1 MPPKSCVKKTGRDKV
16 VRCGPSDKK
25 DSIFDEDCE
34 VSPKGRC
41 RKVKKQT
48 EKAKTE
54 KVKVK
59 DVKKVEK
66 IEGVEKGQSV
76 KTEKVKVKDVEKVD
90 KVEKVEK
97 VEQTEG
103 KIIKGGFVSWNVA
116 GIRACIRKGNLTD
129 FIKQYSPDVLCL
141 QEVKASVAQVAKDEP
156 EGWKLLTE
164 TYPHYVWADST
175 AKKGYAGVALFS
187 KGPFLQSVIGLGESD
202 HDKYGRI
209 ITVEY
214 PEFYL
219 VTSYVPN
226 SGSGLKNIKY
236 RSTEWNP
243 AFQNWIL
250 RLQGEGMGEGGKGKE
265 VIVCGDLNVAHT
277 KWDLKNDRPN
287 WNKRPGYT
295 EAECNGMN
303 SLLESTGLID
313 SFRVKK
319 WSGVDPETK
328 GNYSFWSNFGNAR
341 ANNSGWR
348 IDYFLVHG
356 KGKVFGKVSQADILS
371 RVYGSDH
378 CPVRLLF

>member
-1 MPPKSCVKKTGRDKV
+1 MPPKSCVKKNGSDKV
-16 VRCGPSDKK
+16 VQCGPGDK
-25 DSIFDEDCE
+25 DSVFDQECE

-41 RKVKKQT
+41 RKKKVVKKDPKAAEET
-48 EKAKTE
+48 EKG
-54 KVKVK
+54 
-59 DVKKVEK
+59 DVKKVVTKKVGKVQKGVAKVENGVQK
-66 IEGVEKGQSV
+66 GVEKGQI
-76 KTEKVKVKDVEKVD
+76 
-90 KVEKVEK
+90 KVEK
-97 VEQTEG
+97 QTEG

-116 GIRACIRKGNLTD
+116 GIRACLRKGNLTD

-175 AKKGYAGVALFS
+175 AKKGYAGVAVFS
-187 KGPFLQSVIGLGESD
+187 KRPFLQSVIGLGESV

-226 SGSGLKNIKY
+226 SGSGLKNITY

-250 RLQGEGMGEGGKGKE
+250 RLQGEGLGEGGKPKE

-295 EAECNGMN
+295 EAECSGMT

-313 SFRVKK
+313 TFRVKK

-356 KGKVFGKVSQADILS
+356 KGKVFGRISRADILS
-371 RVYGSDH
+371 GVYGSDH